1 MGRIKFVLVLLPAL
15 LFSCGGENGSG
26 EISES
31 GTFEAVSTI
40 VSSFN
45 GDKVTA
51 IFKTEGENL
60 SSGDTV
66 LIIDPESLEIK
77 LEQAKAAL
85 QVAKAKY
92 QMLLAGARKEDL
104 KLASVQLKEAES
116 AFELAKKNEARMKKL
131 LESKSITQKQYDD
144 VKTQYDIAESK
155 VSAAR
160 ARLKK
165 LKNFARPEELSQAHG
180 NASAA
185 EANVALLQ
193 KMLRDC
199 YVTSPI
205 DGILV
210 EKYVELGE
218 TAMPGSALFKVADL
232 SQLELTVYIKE
243 TDLAKVKLGD
253 KAEITVDSAPGE
265 TFEGKVSYISP
276 EAEFTPKTIQTK
288 DERTKLVYKVK
299 IKVENPDLKLK
310 DGMPADAVI
319 KGES

>member
-40 VSSFN
+40 VSSSN

-116 AFELAKKNEARMKKL
+116 AFELAKKMKR
-131 LESKSITQKQYDD
+131 
-144 VKTQYDIAESK
+144 V
-155 VSAAR
+155 
-160 ARLKK
+160 
-165 LKNFARPEELSQAHG
+165 
-180 NASAA
+180 
-185 EANVALLQ
+185 
-193 KMLRDC
+193 
-199 YVTSPI
+199 
-205 DGILV
+205 
-210 EKYVELGE
+210 
-218 TAMPGSALFKVADL
+218 
-232 SQLELTVYIKE
+232 
-243 TDLAKVKLGD
+243 
-253 KAEITVDSAPGE
+253 
-265 TFEGKVSYISP
+265 
-276 EAEFTPKTIQTK
+276 
-288 DERTKLVYKVK
+288 
-299 IKVENPDLKLK
+299 
-310 DGMPADAVI
+310 
-319 KGES
+319 